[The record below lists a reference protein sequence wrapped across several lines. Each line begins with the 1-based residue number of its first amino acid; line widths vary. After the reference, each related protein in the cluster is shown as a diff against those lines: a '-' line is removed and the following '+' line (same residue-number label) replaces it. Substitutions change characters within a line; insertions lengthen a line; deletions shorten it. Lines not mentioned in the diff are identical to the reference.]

1 MCMVKK
7 ACTCVYGVC
16 VFIMCVNIYCVSK
29 KNKYV
34 YVNKSL

>member
-7 ACTCVYGVC
+7 ACTCVYSVC